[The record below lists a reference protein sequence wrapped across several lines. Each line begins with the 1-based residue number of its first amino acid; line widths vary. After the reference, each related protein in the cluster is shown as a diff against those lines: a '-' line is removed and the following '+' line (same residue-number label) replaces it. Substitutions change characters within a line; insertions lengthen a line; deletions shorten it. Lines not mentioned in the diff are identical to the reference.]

1 MFDERD
7 DIMTSFD
14 FKKEYKDLYL
24 PPKKP
29 TVIDVPKMRF
39 VMVDGQGDP
48 NTSEYYKK
56 AVELLYGISYGIKM
70 SKKTGNKPKGYFDY
84 VVPPLEGF
92 WWFEEDYFDGSVIGR
107 KNEFNWTM
115 MIRQPEFVTPL
126 VFENAKEVLSK
137 KKPGIDISIIRLED
151 FTEGLCAQIMHI
163 GPYDNEPLTVAMLDA
178 FISEQG
184 CRTDMSVSRK
194 HHEIYL
200 GDPRKTAPEKLKT
213 VIRHPIAGI

>member
-1 MFDERD
+1 
-7 DIMTSFD
+7 MTSFD

-70 SKKTGNKPKGYFDY
+70 SKKTGNQPKGYFDY
-84 VVPPLEGF
+84 VVPPLEG
-92 WWFEEDYFDGSVIGR
+92 
-107 KNEFNWTM
+107 
-115 MIRQPEFVTPL
+115 
-126 VFENAKEVLSK
+126 
-137 KKPGIDISIIRLED
+137 
-151 FTEGLCAQIMHI
+151 LCARTMHI
-163 GPYDNEPLTVAMLDA
+163 GPYDNEPLTVSMLDA

-184 CRTDMSVSRK
+184 YRTDMSGSRK

-200 GDPRKTAPEKLKT
+200 GDPRKTVPEKLKT

>member
-1 MFDERD
+1 
-7 DIMTSFD
+7 MTSFD

-184 CRTDMSVSRK
+184 YRTDMSVSRK